1 MPVDG
6 RKPLVL
12 EFAEKVRTLQER
24 SSAGFR
30 TTLDEL
36 TAGAGAAMPNA
47 DHVGITLVDRRGAV
61 STVGAT
67 HRAARLLDKI
77 QEAVREGPCLAAA
90 WEQHVMRIDD
100 MSADTRWPRYSREA
114 IELTPVRS
122 VLSFQMFV
130 EAKAMAALNFYAERP
145 HAFDEECAEIG
156 LIFATHTAI
165 AWNVIRQ
172 EDQFRSALASRDI
185 IGQAKGM
192 LMERFK
198 VDAVHAFE
206 LLKRLSQDSNTPL
219 VKVAEQLVRAEQT
232 DDE

>member
-1 MPVDG
+1 VPVDA
-6 RKPLVL
+6 RNPLVL

-24 SSAGFR
+24 SSAGVR
-30 TTLDEL
+30 ATLDEL
-36 TAGAGAAMPNA
+36 TASAAAAMPNA
-47 DHVGITLVDRRGAV
+47 DHVGITVVDRRGAV
-61 STVGAT
+61 STVGPT
-67 HRAARLLDKI
+67 HRTARLLDKI
-77 QEAVREGPCLAAA
+77 QDTVREGPCLAAA
-90 WEQHVMRIDD
+90 WQQHVMRIDD
-100 MSADTRWPRYSREA
+100 MSTETRWPRYRRDA

-122 VLSFQMFV
+122 VVSFQLFV

-145 HAFDEECAEIG
+145 HAFDEESVEIG

-165 AWNVIRQ
+165 AWNVIRRD
-172 EDQFRSALASRDI
+172 DQFRSALASRDI

-219 VKVAEQLVRAEQT
+219 AKVAEQLVRAERT
-232 DDE
+232 NDE